1 MSSTTVLE
9 TKTDVKH
16 RTSIPE
22 KPITEERTPLIP
34 TNGSDKHGL
43 AANYAVPRANIAAT
57 KDAPNGTV
65 KDQYGYRNRKKTVGF
80 TTEMSFLKV
89 TDEYRSSNNIVNSST
104 RTMMV

>member
-22 KPITEERTPLIP
+22 KAITEERAPLVP
-34 TNGSDKHGL
+34 TDSSDKYGL
-43 AANYAVPRANIAAT
+43 ASNYAVPRANIAAT

-65 KDQYGYRNRKKTVGF
+65 KDQYGYRNRKKTVG
-80 TTEMSFLKV
+80 L
-89 TDEYRSSNNIVNSST
+89 IVKCSL
-104 RTMMV
+104 